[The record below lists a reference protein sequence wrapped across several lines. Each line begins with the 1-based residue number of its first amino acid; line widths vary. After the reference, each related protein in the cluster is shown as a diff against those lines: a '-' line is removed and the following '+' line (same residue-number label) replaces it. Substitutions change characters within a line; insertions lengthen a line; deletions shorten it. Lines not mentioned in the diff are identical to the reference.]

1 MLRIDGISYAAGGRL
16 LLDDIRHV
24 DDDAGCAAL
33 LGPNGAGKTVLLE
46 ICHGLLKP
54 DAGRVS
60 WFGSTVSGIR
70 NDVAMTLQH
79 PVFLARSVC
88 ANLDYVLGIRKAA
101 RASRPAAIRRV
112 LEEVG
117 LAHKADDPVS
127 ALSGGERQ
135 CLSIA
140 RALLS
145 EPRALLLDEPTSQL
159 DLAATG
165 RVESIIRRLSDTGI
179 KVVLTSH
186 NPAQVRRL
194 CDKVMFMDRGRMI
207 ACAPRD
213 KFFNHISHPAVDA
226 FIRSQS
232 LL

>member
-1 MLRIDGISYAAGGRL
+1 MLRINSLSYSAGGRL
-16 LLDDIRHV
+16 LLDDICYT
-24 DDDAGCAAL
+24 DDAAGCTAL

-46 ICHGLLKP
+46 ICHGLRKP
-54 DAGRVS
+54 DAGSVS
-60 WFGSTVSGIR
+60 WFGSQASGMR
-70 NDVAMTLQH
+70 GDVAMTLQQ
-79 PVFLARSVC
+79 PVFLARSVYE
-88 ANLDYVLGIRKAA
+88 NLGYVLGVRKAP
-101 RASRPAAIRRV
+101 RAGRGETIRRV
-112 LEEVG
+112 LDEVG
-117 LAHKADDPVS
+117 LGHKSGDPVS

-145 EPRALLLDEPTSQL
+145 EPRAVLLDEPTSQL

-165 RVESIIRRLSDTGI
+165 RVESIIKRLGDTGI

-194 CDKVMFMDRGRMI
+194 CDKVMFMDQGRMI

-213 KFFNHISHPAVDA
+213 EFFNHISHPAVDA